1 MTESKRPKIKVKAV
15 EKEKVAIEKSLV
27 KEKTREKKTET
38 KYTPRTYEEKREK
51 ISIQEELPI
60 EENTK
65 TTAYDP
71 NIAKKNLRT
80 LYIITFL
87 IGSIIIWVVPGK
99 ITILLAS
106 IVMIIY
112 LVIGLRYAKSTSS
125 KAVLADSMYYLG
137 FLYTFVALV
146 KILIGIEPTADQ
158 EKLEIGNIVGQMGA
172 AISTTILGMAVR
184 IYMTQFD
191 SITSEPETE
200 TLNTLGELSSKMI
213 ESINTLDKVSASTSK
228 TLKDYQEKSSK
239 EMEMFAKKLS
249 QLDLS
254 IPAGQM
260 MKLSETI
267 SELNKLTKS
276 LEGYAERSKV
286 KMDNAEAKLDGFETS
301 IEKVN
306 DQINKV
312 KDVSAD
318 ITKLNSLVETAQ
330 EDTKTVV
337 DNTQKELKK
346 LSDNVNVKIG
356 NAARQINTSATNIS
370 VGIQKVEDQVDKLG
384 GRLKKSVSDVI
395 DFLKGNK

>member
-384 GRLKKSVSDVI
+384 SRLKKSVSDVI